1 MIAAVSLAGC
11 GKGEKQREPSTPQE
25 MYARVRELLKPSTPN
40 THPDPQQAMRWLH
53 RAAEN
58 GFLRAQTDLGGIYLQ
73 GGKYGIA
80 ADGKEALKWFA
91 AASNQGSKEALYYIG
106 LIHKRGQDV
115 PRDGQKALSFWRQ
128 AAKAGVADASLALGA
143 ELVQRPESI
152 QEGIE
157 WLKKTVATR
166 EAIPAS
172 TAAAALGNL
181 YATGRDNIP
190 RDMKEAARWYEIA
203 ANGGDARSQLVYAL
217 LLLQGEQAPKNTDEG
232 MRYLRLAA
240 GQNHAP
246 AIALLIEFLR
256 KGQFTGKNEQEAAA
270 WEKRLKEG
278 NKSGGPQS

>member
-1 MIAAVSLAGC
+1 MKGRISRWLIMIAAVSLAGC

-40 THPDPQQAMRWLH
+40 TPPDPQQAMRWLH

-80 ADGKEALKWFA
+80 ADGKEALKWFT

-106 LIHKRGQDV
+106 LIYKRGQDV

-172 TAAAALGNL
+172 TAAAGTKSPPMEATPVPSSFMLSFSCKASKRRKILMRGCVTCASPPDKTTLLLSPCSSNF
-181 YATGRDNIP
+181 YARDNLP
-190 RDMKEAARWYEIA
+190 GKTSRRPLPGRK
-203 ANGGDARSQLVYAL
+203 G
-217 LLLQGEQAPKNTDEG
+217 
-232 MRYLRLAA
+232 
-240 GQNHAP
+240 
-246 AIALLIEFLR
+246 LR
-256 KGQFTGKNEQEAAA
+256 KGTSP
-270 WEKRLKEG
+270 EG
-278 NKSGGPQS
+278 LNRKHFFLFS